1 MKVRTLILTVYLLAL
16 AIYPC
21 SDANTCTDERKDG
34 KAKIELTQHDHSEDE
49 GDACTPF
56 CICSCCAAT
65 IRLTTADVTLAEYT
79 HHTLHIIPYTERYLL
94 SNVHAIWQPPRL
106 A

>member
-1 MKVRTLILTVYLLAL
+1 MYLLAL
-16 AIYPC
+16 TVYPC
-21 SDANTCTDERKDG
+21 SDASTCAGQDSEKKVKT
-34 KAKIELTQHDHSEDE
+34 ELTQHDHSEDE

-65 IRLTTADVTLAEYT
+65 IRLTTSDVTLVENNHY
-79 HHTLHIIPYTERYLL
+79 TLHIIPYTKRNVLN
-94 SNVHAIWQPPRL
+94 NVHTIWQPPKL

>member
-1 MKVRTLILTVYLLAL
+1 VKIRTLIFTLYLLAL
-16 AIYPC
+16 AVYPC
-21 SDANTCTDERKDG
+21 SDASTCTDEKKDTT
-34 KAKIELTQHDHSEDE
+34 KIELTQHDHSEDE

-65 IRLTTADVTLAEYT
+65 IRLTTSDVTLVENN
-79 HHTLHIIPYTERYLL
+79 HHTLHTIPYTERHLL
-94 SNVHAIWQPPRL
+94 SNAHTIWQPPKL